1 MKYKTFTI
9 ITIVVSILILLTTMT
24 FAETKGTFQVVA
36 GENDNAYLVNTET
49 GAVWILTYRTLATGR
64 EPIAVPY
71 KFLKIKPNDEY
82 FLFEEYEGPSVEEKI
97 GTSKKKKK

>member
-1 MKYKTFTI
+1 MKYKTVMITTI
-9 ITIVVSILILLTTMT
+9 ILCVVFLLTTLT

-64 EPIAVPY
+64 EPIAIPY

-82 FLFEEYEGPSVEEKI
+82 FLFEDYKEQSNEKKVSV
-97 GTSKKKKK
+97 SKKKTK